1 MPTPREALLATL
13 GEAGV
18 ATLDEAGVGEY
29 IEELLADASSGE
41 ADEDVAGAVG
51 RRGWPAAGRCRS
63 GCRRGGGRAVVT
75 GTSLRSSS
83 WAVWGSLGGVLE
95 GGKKSFAR
103 DLNRG
108 AV

>member
-51 RRGWPAAGRCRS
+51 PLLVDVGVAADEAAAEPLCAALLFSHTGLPTGQSPPQIRHRGEYGHVCS
-63 GCRRGGGRAVVT
+63 
-75 GTSLRSSS
+75 
-83 WAVWGSLGGVLE
+83 
-95 GGKKSFAR
+95 
-103 DLNRG
+103 
-108 AV
+108 